1 MIARETILR
10 ARGDRAVPVEERR
23 KWSVLIVRCSAE
35 DILKNRRHGSAWD
48 GLGGG
53 DGAASSAD
61 EEDEE
66 AEGAR
71 RPGTGARYLPPEF
84 RETQLAGD

>member
-1 MIARETILR
+1 MI
-10 ARGDRAVPVEERR
+10 VERSSELAASMRR
-23 KWSVLIVRCSAE
+23 PSENVGKWSVLIEGVVPAKG
-35 DILKNRRHGSAWD
+35 ILKNRRHGPAWD

-66 AEGAR
+66 AKGAR
-71 RPGTGARYLPPEF
+71 RPGAGARYLSPEF